1 MRFFASV
8 SSDLRLFPG
17 DYSHIYEGE
26 WSQVVF
32 NRRTPSLIRQSGDA
46 NHAPSEASSLPSVKS
61 GRRKTFFF
69 MG

>member
-1 MRFFASV
+1 MLYRVILLLLFQEVPCRANHFVIGRGDYKMRFFASV

-32 NRRTPSLIRQSGDA
+32 NGRARRL
-46 NHAPSEASSLPSVKS
+46 
-61 GRRKTFFF
+61 
-69 MG
+69 